1 MWSFILRLFARYGPQ
16 LDQILKNQEIIM
28 ATLEQHQAALGRVET
43 ATTKAATA
51 TTAIAE
57 RMKTL
62 EESIKNMGL
71 TTEQETALLAQTEG
85 VAGSAEKLATAL
97 EAMGKNPETPVPTDP
112 PTPLESA
119 RQSGSTRFQRPGPHR

>member
-16 LDQILKNQEIIM
+16 LDQILKNQEKIM
-28 ATLEQHQAALGRVET
+28 ATLEQHQAALGRIET

-57 RMKTL
+57 RMKAL
-62 EESIKNMGL
+62 EESIKNLGL
-71 TTEQETALLAQTEG
+71 TQEQEATLLSQTEG
-85 VAGSAEKLATAL
+85 IAESAEKLSNAL

-112 PTPLESA
+112 PAPIESS
-119 RQSGSTRFQRPGPHR
+119 RQTSGGRSRFQR